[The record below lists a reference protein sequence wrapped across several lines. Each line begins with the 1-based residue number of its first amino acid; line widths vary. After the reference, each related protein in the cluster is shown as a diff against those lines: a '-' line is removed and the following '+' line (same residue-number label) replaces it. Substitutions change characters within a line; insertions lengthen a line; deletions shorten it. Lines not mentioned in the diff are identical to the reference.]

1 MSGMLKITQI
11 RSAIGRPKG
20 QGITLRTLGIRRMHH
35 TVVHRDTP
43 QIRGMVFKIQHLVK
57 LEELGGDEENA

>member
-11 RSAIGRPKG
+11 RSSIRRQAG
-20 QGITLRTLGIRRMHH
+20 QGRTLRALGIRRMHH

-43 QIRGMVFKIQHLVK
+43 QIRGMVFKVQHLVK
-57 LEELGGDEENA
+57 LEELGAEEDDA